1 MTNKPTAIPRKAYT
15 ARAEYF
21 ACRED
26 VEAMLSKGYSIQMVY
41 EHMRGQGRV
50 TCSYSAF
57 CDYVRGNG
65 KRLHSR
71 KNVTP
76 KVPIPKAPLPTPKRT
91 ESPRTVT
98 QNEGKIIDP
107 RTMNVEDGI

>member
-1 MTNKPTAIPRKAYT
+1 MTDKPTTIPRKAYT

-26 VEAMLSKGYSIQMVY
+26 VEAMLEQGYSISMAY
-41 EHMRGQGRV
+41 ERMGKENRI

-71 KNVTP
+71 KKGTP
-76 KVPIPKAPLPTPKRT
+76 KVPIPKAPLQPSKRT
-91 ESPRTVT
+91 ESLKTVT
-98 QNEGKIIDP
+98 QNMGGIIDP
-107 RTMNVEDGI
+107 RTMKIEDGI

>member
-1 MTNKPTAIPRKAYT
+1 MADKSTVIPRKAYT

-26 VEAMLSKGYSIQMVY
+26 VEAMLQQGYSIRMAY
-41 EHMRGQGRV
+41 ERMKEENRV
-50 TCSYSAF
+50 ICGYSAF

-65 KRLHSR
+65 KRLHS
-71 KNVTP
+71 KKKGTP
-76 KVPIPKAPLPTPKRT
+76 KVPIPKAPLQPLKRA
-91 ESPRTVT
+91 ENPRTVT
-98 QNEGKIIDP
+98 ENEGKIIDP

>member
-1 MTNKPTAIPRKAYT
+1 MTIKMISGRPGS
-15 ARAEYF
+15 ARVEYF

-71 KNVTP
+71 KKGTP
-76 KVPIPKAPLPTPKRT
+76 KVPIPKAPLQPPKRT
-91 ESPRTVT
+91 ESLKTFA

-107 RTMNVEDGI
+107 RTMSIDDGI